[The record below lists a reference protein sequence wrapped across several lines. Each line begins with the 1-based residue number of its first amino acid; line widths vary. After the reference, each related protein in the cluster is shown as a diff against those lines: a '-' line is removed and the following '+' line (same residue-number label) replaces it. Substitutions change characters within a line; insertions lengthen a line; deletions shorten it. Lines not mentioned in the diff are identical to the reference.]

1 MPEYHNMSKLKTE
14 VAAVRHT
21 KQLTDKTRKAGQWAD
36 TELHMGRLK
45 GRWTECVKSFKELI
59 SDAALPIS
67 CRGDASR
74 HPSGSAPGA
83 RSPGGATRADI

>member
-1 MPEYHNMSKLKTE
+1 MSKLKTE

-21 KQLTDKTRKAGQWAD
+21 KQRADKARKAGQWAD

-45 GRWTECVKSFKELI
+45 GRCMECVKSFKELI

-74 HPSGSAPGA
+74 RP
-83 RSPGGATRADI
+83 